1 MSTPEQLNPNA
12 HADVA
17 RMRDMVAEA
26 IDNSGESV
34 HEFVSLPDLYQLLD
48 RLAVAQPEVAYEPDA
63 EALRK
68 AVEAVHNETYG
79 NHGDL
84 AHIAVNAY
92 VHARAADQP
101 GMASA
106 EKLTTTR
113 AGLALANAAFKEG
126 MSAGIKACNE
136 AREGE
141 PFVKPVSPYSAP
153 LLALIKA
160 NQPDK
165 EGIKK

>member
-1 MSTPEQLNPNA
+1 MSTPEQLNPDA
-12 HADVA
+12 LEAAWKSTEEHVKRYGALVGVSMPDIVKHAVT
-17 RMRDMVAEA
+17 
-26 IDNSGESV
+26 
-34 HEFVSLPDLYQLLD
+34 
-48 RLAVAQPEVAYEPDA
+48 AY
-63 EALRK
+63 
-68 AVEAVHNETYG
+68 
-79 NHGDL
+79 
-84 AHIAVNAY
+84 
-92 VHARAADQP
+92 RAAAQP

-165 EGIKK
+165 EGTKK